1 MQNKNIYKAC
11 WELIT
16 FTPWLYVFD
25 VILQLFRNWI
35 LLLPGLLAFAIFN
48 LLAVNKAVGWDLWT
62 LGALLVGAATA
73 RVTVMLSSTA
83 IDTTC
88 REYGN
93 TLIRRN
99 VFEQLLTRLGAR
111 PLPSSVGE
119 LINRFDADTTTI
131 TNTISYTNMLIG
143 AGTQALIAVSVLFT
157 INPLITLVVFVPLVG
172 SCVLMNRMS
181 ARIQQYHRQSR
192 KAEGEVSAFI
202 GEMFNS
208 AQAIQLAAA
217 QRRVIDH
224 LHRLN
229 DTRRQTNLRSLF
241 FTDVVLGSITRN
253 TSSIGAGV
261 ILLLAAQSMHSGSFS
276 VGSLALFMS
285 YLDEIAIFTS
295 FFSQNIAMYKQ
306 AAVALQ
312 RLQAILPE
320 EAAEATVTAHA
331 PVYLRGAYPQVS
343 EPERQAA
350 PLECLEVRGLTYCY
364 AQSGRGIEQINLQL
378 RRGTRT
384 VITGRIG
391 SGKTLLLRTIQG
403 LLPRQA
409 GDIFWNGERIMYPDR
424 FFVPPQSAYTPQ
436 VPRLCS
442 ETLKQ
447 NLLMGYPD
455 EPIQLVSVIHA
466 AVMEQDVQALEN
478 GLDTLVGPKGVK
490 LSGGQIQRTAAAR
503 MFLRQPE
510 LLLFDDLSSALDV
523 ETEQQLWER
532 LFAHQEQTCLIV
544 SHRRFTLQHADH
556 IIVLKDGRIAAE
568 GTLEYLLES
577 SDEMR
582 YLWHGEIDD
591 ES

>member
-1 MQNKNIYKAC
+1 MQNRSIYKAC

-16 FTPWLYVFD
+16 FTPWLYIFNI
-25 VILQLFRNWI
+25 ILMLFRNWI
-35 LLLPGLLAFAIFN
+35 LLLPGLITFAIFN
-48 LLAVNKAVGWDLWT
+48 LLTANKPVGWDLWT
-62 LGALLVGAATA
+62 LGALLVGASTA
-73 RVTVMLSSTA
+73 RVTAMLSSTA
-83 IDTTC
+83 MDTTC

-99 VFEQLLTRLGAR
+99 VFEQLLTKLGAR
-111 PLPSSVGE
+111 TLPSSPGE

-131 TNTISYTNMLIG
+131 TNTISYTCILLG
-143 AGTQALIAVSVLFT
+143 WGTQVVIAVTVLLT

-172 SCVLMNRMS
+172 SCILMNRMS

-208 AQAIQLAAA
+208 AQAIQLATA

-224 LHRLN
+224 LHSLN

-241 FTDVVLGSITRN
+241 FTDVVLGSIMRN
-253 TSSIGAGV
+253 TASIATGV
-261 ILLLAAQSMHSGSFS
+261 ILLLAAQAMHSGSFS
-276 VGSLALFMS
+276 VGGLALFTS
-285 YLDEIAIFTS
+285 YLDEIAMFTA

-312 RLQAILPE
+312 RLQAMLPDD
-320 EAAEATVTAHA
+320 AADATVTAHA
-331 PVYLRGAYPQVS
+331 PVYLRGSYPQV
-343 EPERQAA
+343 PELKRLAA
-350 PLECLEVRGLTYCY
+350 PLECLEVRGLTYRY
-364 AQSGRGIEQINLQL
+364 AQSSRGIEQINLQL

-409 GDIFWNGERIMYPDR
+409 GDIFWNGERIAHPDH

-442 ETLKQ
+442 ETLRQ
-447 NLLMGYPD
+447 NLLMGHPD
-455 EPIQLVSVIHA
+455 EPLQLISAIHA

-503 MFLRQPE
+503 MFLRQPD
-510 LLLFDDLSSALDV
+510 LLIFDDLSSALDV

-556 IIVLKDGRIAAE
+556 IIVLKDGCIAAE
-568 GTLEYLLES
+568 GTLPYLLES